1 MQETE
6 IIADDNLDLAVVV
19 NNRKFIQMP
28 KPNKNSNS
36 TISFPTWKEII
47 NCFIDENSKKDS
59 FKLNEFK
66 TRLDFFQ
73 SNARLITD
81 DMANKSVSLAMQ
93 MMIGAAGEYVPGET
107 LDSIIPRI
115 KEAGFSSN
123 EFYTVFDLLNSNYC
137 VKDETLSEKL
147 GIQPENFELYNLL
160 GITGHPF
167 KVHEEDLPHF
177 IRWAGVAFLLF
188 SLPGF
193 TFQSN
198 KDHFIIKFRVNVSSS
213 EIPAISELKFVT
225 LEKKCFLSNESV
237 GNNEF
242 IPRYHFDRWSII
254 PTNEDLFV
262 KPQFVSDFQQSTFMN
277 GLNFLFNASLLNFPI
292 KYLLMLEERILQD
305 RNKGISNELN
315 RNIFEHAGIEAS
327 FDEHQI
333 GDYMAKTIRP
343 KLTELVQKWDSSN
356 SSKIIENDNQAI
368 HQAQKLGLLPI
379 PEKIKT
385 LIYSRVGE

>member
-1 MQETE
+1 MH
-6 IIADDNLDLAVVV
+6 NP
-19 NNRKFIQMP
+19 KFILMP
-28 KPNKNSNS
+28 KPNKKSTS

-47 NCFIDENSKKDS
+47 HSFIDENSKKDS
-59 FKLNEFK
+59 FKLSEFK
-66 TRLDFFQ
+66 SKIEFFQ
-73 SNARLITD
+73 SNARVITD

-137 VKDETLSEKL
+137 IKDETINEKL
-147 GIQPENFELYNLL
+147 GIKPENFELYNLL
-160 GITGHPF
+160 GISGHPF

-213 EIPAISELKFVT
+213 EIPEIAELKYVT
-225 LEKKCFLSNESV
+225 LEKKCFLSNDSV
-237 GNNEF
+237 GNNKF

-254 PTNEDLFV
+254 PSNEDLFV

-277 GLNFLFNASLLNFPI
+277 GLNYLFNASLLNFPI

-305 RNKGISNELN
+305 RNKGISNEIN
-315 RNIFEHAGIEAS
+315 RNISEHAGIESS
-327 FDEHQI
+327 FDEYQI
-333 GDYMAKTIRP
+333 GDYMVKTIRP
-343 KLTELVQKWDSSN
+343 KLTELVQKWDSSH
-356 SSKIIENDNQAI
+356 SSKSIENDNQAI

-379 PEKIKT
+379 PEKIKA